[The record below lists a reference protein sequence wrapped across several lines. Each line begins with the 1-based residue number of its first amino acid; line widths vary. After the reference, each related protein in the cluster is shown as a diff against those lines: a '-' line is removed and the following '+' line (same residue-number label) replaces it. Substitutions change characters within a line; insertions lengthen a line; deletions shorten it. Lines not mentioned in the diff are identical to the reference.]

1 MKKPLICCLFTL
13 VIINIKTIAQTIS
26 NESLKKW
33 LGTYS
38 STLPCTDCKEMQYVI
53 SLKPDRSFREE
64 IIYVGKSDK
73 IETNLGRFVVS
84 GNGILSLTRSNQG
97 PKFFR
102 KHPDGLRMLDE
113 NAKIRTENSAYLLK
127 EAKLIT
133 SPELLNQKYMNNISC
148 YLFADSLDWS
158 LDIVSQKTV
167 TFKSKQDSTVLF
179 LSKPDTS
186 KVQTIHYIAKNDSIE
201 MDILIQKDS
210 VRNSVSGERFA
221 NRVVLNVKKPNKA
234 NVLLKGAGRFLPD
247 YRINNIWVLKTMN
260 GKKLKPKQFAKGFP
274 TLEINTRDNR
284 IHGFSGCD
292 NYTGEAIFE
301 ANAFVANLNR
311 ISGTNCEAKKMEV
324 KFFNALNSKLLTY
337 RFSDYTD
344 FLQILEKGK
353 VVLEL
358 KNVD

>member
-1 MKKPLICCLFTL
+1 MKKQLICYLFIL

-73 IETNLGRFVVS
+73 IETTLGRFKVS
-84 GNGILSLTRSNQG
+84 GNGILTLVRSNEG

-102 KHPDGLRMLDE
+102 KHPAGLHMLDE
-113 NAKIRTENSAYLLK
+113 KAKIHTENSAYLLK
-127 EAKLIT
+127 EAELIT
-133 SPELLNQKYMNNISC
+133 SPELLNQKYINNISC

-167 TFKSKQDSTVLF
+167 TFQSKQDSIVLL

-186 KVQTIHYIAKNDSIE
+186 KDQTIHYIAKNDSIE

-210 VRNSVSGERFA
+210 VRNAVSGERFV
-221 NRVVLNVKKPNKA
+221 NRVVLNVKKPNQA

-260 GKKLKPKQFAKGFP
+260 GKKLKPKQFTKGFP

-284 IHGFSGCD
+284 IHGFSGCN
-292 NYTGEAIFE
+292 NYIGEAMFE
-301 ANAFVANLNR
+301 ANAFVVNLNL
-311 ISGTNCEAKKMEV
+311 ISKTSCEAKK
-324 KFFNALNSKLLTY
+324 NGS
-337 RFSDYTD
+337 
-344 FLQILEKGK
+344 QIFQFA
-353 VVLEL
+353 
-358 KNVD
+358 